1 MTPAPGSTLWLLR
14 HEIKLQW
21 RTTGQKVNNV
31 RVVIAIAL
39 FVAQGI
45 AFMMAFGAN
54 LLPPMPAN
62 LLLLMMSSGA
72 LIVFLLMVSTAL
84 AAVVQTL
91 YTRGDMDLMLSSPL
105 APRSIVLVR
114 ASAVAVNVCA
124 RFGLLILPFANAFG
138 LLVNPR
144 WFVAYLALSCLGML
158 ATAVSLMTALGL
170 FRTLGPRRTR
180 QFAQIFA
187 ALIGMAAVVLA
198 QLPNV
203 MNPGPDGIMHQ
214 MDNLL
219 AVIAVHGSDSWIW
232 LPARALRGDPLP
244 LVALLALCVGIFAL
258 VAHCLADRF
267 LATMVAA
274 GGTGTTSGQNRRKAS
289 SRRFRT
295 GTVAVLRR
303 KELRLIARDP
313 WLLTQLTQKMVFV
326 LPLGLM
332 FWKSHIGAVSSAWL
346 VLVLLSGNLAGG
358 LAWLAV
364 SGEDARELV
373 SGAPLRSFD
382 VLRAKI
388 EAALLP
394 VALALLVPIALAWRA
409 DAWLGLTLAVG
420 CTGAAMTGVL
430 LHALYPTEGKHS
442 EFNRRA
448 KEGLGMEMAEL
459 LLATGWTATAAGML
473 LHNPLALVG
482 PPLLIALV
490 TTRKLHQWLDQQP
503 TVAMA

>member
-21 RTTGQKVNNV
+21 RTAGQKVNNA

-39 FVAQGI
+39 FVAHGI
-45 AFMMAFGAN
+45 AFMMAFGAS

-62 LLLLMMSSGA
+62 LLLLMVSSGA
-72 LIVFLLMVSTAL
+72 LMVFLLMVSTAL
-84 AAVVQTL
+84 AAVVQAL

-124 RFGLLILPFANAFG
+124 RLGLLILPFANAFG

-170 FRTLGPRRTR
+170 FRLLGPRRTR

-187 ALIGMAAVVLA
+187 ALIGMAAVILG
-198 QLPNV
+198 QLPNL
-203 MNPGPDGIMHQ
+203 MPDGTMHQ
-214 MDNLL
+214 MGSLL
-219 AVIAVHGSDSWIW
+219 AVIAVPGSNSWIW

-258 VAHCLADRF
+258 VAHGLADRF

-274 GGTGTTSGQNRRKAS
+274 GGTGTTSGQNPRKAS

-313 WLLTQLTQKMVFV
+313 WLLTQLMQKMVFV

-332 FWKSHIGAVSSAWL
+332 LWKSHIGAVPSAWL
-346 VLVLLSGNLAGG
+346 VLVLVSGNLAGG

-409 DAWLGLTLAVG
+409 DAWLSLTLAVG
-420 CTGAAMTGVL
+420 CTGAAITGAL
-430 LHALYPTEGKHS
+430 LHALYPTEGKRS

-448 KEGLGMEMAEL
+448 KGRLGMEMAEL
-459 LLATGWTATAAGML
+459 LLAAGWAATAAGML

-490 TTRKLHQWLDQQP
+490 TTRKLLQWLDQQP